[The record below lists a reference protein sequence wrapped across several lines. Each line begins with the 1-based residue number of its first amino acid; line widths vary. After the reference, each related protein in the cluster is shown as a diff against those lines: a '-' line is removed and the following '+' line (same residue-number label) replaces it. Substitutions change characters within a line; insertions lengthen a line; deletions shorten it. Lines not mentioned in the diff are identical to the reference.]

1 MVKVANNDLDAEIL
15 RALRD
20 ALEPLGVDRGGLL
33 EVVEGSPAVKVS
45 HIWFGEGIEPISG
58 DLNLVEIFPWSYQH
72 IIVQG
77 QDKVLERLADLPPEA
92 EVDRRSLIQMGIK
105 SALTLPL
112 FIGRRVHYLIT
123 VNALCAEC
131 AWPVEVIEH
140 LRLLGEIFVSALRR
154 RADDYA
160 LLEMKNRLDLAAASA
175 DAGLW
180 ELDLGSGVYWG
191 SGKIR
196 EMFGYDPDQ
205 IVTREHTQKLIHP
218 DDRDM
223 VEAAIARAVSSRA
236 DVSVEYRAILPD
248 GRTRC
253 MLARGR
259 IQEGGDGGR
268 LRLMGITQDVT
279 ERKQMESQL
288 QAQLQEI
295 DRLRLQLEQ
304 ENAYLRNEVAS
315 RNERRELHGFGDRM
329 QEIMAKVDQVAGTG
343 CTVLIEGETGTGK
356 EVLAQIIHQ
365 RSARAQRGMVKV
377 NCAALPAALVES
389 ELFGREKGAFTGAL
403 SRQAGRFELADG
415 STLFLDEI
423 GEMPLETQV
432 KLLRVLQEGEF
443 ERLGSP
449 KTVKVDVRI
458 IAASN
463 RDLAVEVAQGRFRR
477 DLYYR
482 LNVFP
487 IRLPSL
493 CERREDIP
501 LLAWEFVNE
510 FGERMGKK
518 IRRIASRDMELL
530 KAYEWPGNIRELRN
544 VIEHAMIVS
553 QGETLELERL
563 TMGVSQAA
571 ATMTLEEMER
581 RHIRK
586 VLELTGGRIK
596 GAGGA
601 AERLDINP
609 STLYSRMRK
618 LGIKTVHA

>member
-1 MVKVANNDLDAEIL
+1 
-15 RALRD
+15 
-20 ALEPLGVDRGGLL
+20 
-33 EVVEGSPAVKVS
+33 
-45 HIWFGEGIEPISG
+45 
-58 DLNLVEIFPWSYQH
+58 
-72 IIVQG
+72 
-77 QDKVLERLADLPPEA
+77 
-92 EVDRRSLIQMGIK
+92 
-105 SALTLPL
+105 
-112 FIGRRVHYLIT
+112 
-123 VNALCAEC
+123 
-131 AWPVEVIEH
+131 
-140 LRLLGEIFVSALRR
+140 
-154 RADDYA
+154 
-160 LLEMKNRLDLAAASA
+160 
-175 DAGLW
+175 
-180 ELDLGSGVYWG
+180 
-191 SGKIR
+191 
-196 EMFGYDPDQ
+196 
-205 IVTREHTQKLIHP
+205 
-218 DDRDM
+218 
-223 VEAAIARAVSSRA
+223 
-236 DVSVEYRAILPD
+236 
-248 GRTRC
+248 
-253 MLARGR
+253 
-259 IQEGGDGGR
+259 
-268 LRLMGITQDVT
+268 
-279 ERKQMESQL
+279 
-288 QAQLQEI
+288 
-295 DRLRLQLEQ
+295 
-304 ENAYLRNEVAS
+304 
-315 RNERRELHGFGDRM
+315 
-329 QEIMAKVDQVAGTG
+329 
-343 CTVLIEGETGTGK
+343 
-356 EVLAQIIHQ
+356 
-365 RSARAQRGMVKV
+365 
-377 NCAALPAALVES
+377 
-389 ELFGREKGAFTGAL
+389 
-403 SRQAGRFELADG
+403 
-415 STLFLDEI
+415 
-423 GEMPLETQV
+423 MPLETQV